1 MSKTADQ
8 KKSLDFY
15 KILGVPK
22 GAGDGQI
29 KSAYRKLAIQYH
41 PDKTAGDAELEE
53 RFKEISAAYA
63 VLSDPQKRRQYDML
77 GDAAVDIEAVDMEQM
92 TFGTTL
98 VAALFSKLGAP
109 IPTAIPQR
117 TLDLAASFEARQQG
131 EKITWNSTT
140 EGKISTHGV
149 KFYFGEVTEEEA
161 KRGVRIYVHSS
172 ISSKFKLLS
181 FDAQGKLLSQEESM
195 QEVLGRSGTFAC
207 IYMCAFKSL
216 HVDPPTSRFK
226 LVHDEEEAPP
236 VFRRLETLTAS
247 RYSPLR
253 PGEVLFAVQG
263 DNFFREV
270 KYTIHFNVCDLEA
283 KEEILS
289 AEEKLS
295 QKQRELHQ
303 LEQEYWEA
311 KSKYEKILARV
322 EEETTTVEQSLLLR
336 EALYAKMAGDV
347 QRERAV
353 EQAIARAEEERA
365 KEKAKKEAKR

>member
-77 GDAAVDIEAVDMEQM
+77 GDAAVDIEVFVRGVEEESVSDLPWGQAVDMEQM

-117 TLDLAASFEARQQG
+117 TLDLAASFEARQQLTAVGQG

-161 KRGVRIYVHSS
+161 KRGARRGGGPSCVSTAGDADG
-172 ISSKFKLLS
+172 LS
-181 FDAQGKLLSQEESM
+181 GGEK
-195 QEVLGRSGTFAC
+195 
-207 IYMCAFKSL
+207 
-216 HVDPPTSRFK
+216 
-226 LVHDEEEAPP
+226 
-236 VFRRLETLTAS
+236 RRRDKKA

-322 EEETTTVEQSLLLR
+322 KLEMMTSLR
-336 EALYAKMAGDV
+336 LY
-347 QRERAV
+347 
-353 EQAIARAEEERA
+353 
-365 KEKAKKEAKR
+365 